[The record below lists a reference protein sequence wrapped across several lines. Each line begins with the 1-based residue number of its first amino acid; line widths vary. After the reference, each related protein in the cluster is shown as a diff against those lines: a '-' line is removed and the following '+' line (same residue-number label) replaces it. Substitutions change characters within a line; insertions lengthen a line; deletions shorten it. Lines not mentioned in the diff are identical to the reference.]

1 MQLRMRNQQEHTI
14 DIEQLATVT
23 GGTGENDPKPV
34 QPIRPGMVGGGPIN
48 MTHAQADAK
57 GDMW

>member
-1 MQLRMRNQQEHTI
+1 MRNQDETTI
-14 DIEQLATVT
+14 DIEQLAAVT
-23 GGTGENDPKPV
+23 GGTGENNEPKPV